1 MAARAAGEADLAGE
15 SMQPAELLKRIRHIE
30 ITTDRLANDLLAGQ
44 YQSAFKGHGMEFAEV
59 RQYAPGDDART
70 IDWRVSARAG
80 QTYVRQYVEEREL
93 TVMLVV
99 DASGSVSFGSGAA
112 TKTETMAEAA
122 ATLAFSAIR
131 NNDKVGLLAFSD
143 RVETFVPPRKGR
155 RQVLRVIREVL
166 ATRPQR
172 RGTDLASALEHVSH
186 VLHRRAIVFVI
197 SDFMTSGYL
206 TPLSVLARR
215 HDVVCLRVED
225 QREQTLPPV
234 GLVEMQDAETG
245 VTRIVNLTAALA
257 RNMELA
263 AGQRQIRL
271 SQELARQKADL
282 IELQAGESSIKPLL
296 AFFAQ
301 RARRR

>member
-1 MAARAAGEADLAGE
+1 
-15 SMQPAELLKRIRHIE
+15 MQPTELLKRIRHIE

-59 RQYAPGDDART
+59 RQYTPGDDART

-99 DASGSVSFGSGAA
+99 DASGSVGFGTGLA

-143 RVETFVPPRKGR
+143 QTETFVPPRKGR

-172 RGTDLASALEHVSH
+172 RGTDLAGALEQVSH
-186 VLHRRAIVFVI
+186 LLHRRAIVIVI
-197 SDFMTSGYL
+197 SDFLAPDFL
-206 TPLSVLARR
+206 TPLSVLSRR

-225 QREQTLPPV
+225 SREQEVPPV
-234 GLVEMQDAETG
+234 GLVEVQDAETG
-245 VTRIVNLTAALA
+245 AIRVVNLTPTLA
-257 RNMELA
+257 RNMAFASL
-263 AGQRQIRL
+263 QRRATLQ
-271 SQELARQKADL
+271 QELARKQADL
-282 IELQAGESSIKPLL
+282 IDVQAGESPLKPLM
-296 AFFAQ
+296 AFFEK
-301 RARRR
+301 RSRRR